1 MNPVT
6 HPLWIVDAFT
16 AEPFAGNPAAVCLLD
31 GPADAPWM
39 QAVAREMGFSETA
52 FLRAQ
57 GNAYRLRWFTPAIE
71 VELCGHATLAS
82 AHVLWTEGILPPG
95 VPATFETLSG
105 RLRAERSGTWI
116 GLDFPAFA
124 SEPSTAP
131 PGLVQAL
138 GAEPVAV
145 ARCRDDYL
153 VELADESTVRTLAPD
168 ARALALLPLRGVI
181 VTAAAGGDGAAADS
195 ANVPSAAAG
204 GRLPHDFVSRFF
216 APGYGI
222 DEDPVT
228 GFAHCILGP
237 YWAAKWGRT
246 TLLGYQA
253 SARGGYVRVTLRDG
267 RALLGGQ
274 AVTVVRGDLV
284 AHRPPAA
291 YRGMFPGL
299 DADGLRDEADR
310 L

>member
-1 MNPVT
+1 MT

-31 GPADAPWM
+31 RPADAPWM
-39 QAVAREMGFSETA
+39 QAVARELGFSETA
-52 FLRAQ
+52 FLHTE
-57 GNAYRLRWFTPAIE
+57 GDAYRLRWFTPAIE

-82 AHVLWTEGILPPG
+82 AHVLWTEGLLPADAH
-95 VPATFETLSG
+95 ATFETLSG
-105 RLRAERSGTWI
+105 RLGAERSGGWI
-116 GLDFPAFA
+116 ELDFPAFA
-124 SEPSTAP
+124 TEPATAP
-131 PGLVQAL
+131 PGLAEAL
-138 GAEPVAV
+138 GVELVTV

-168 ARALALLPLRGVI
+168 ARALARLPLRGVI
-181 VTAAAGGDGAAADS
+181 VTAAAGGAVATAES
-195 ANVPSAAAG
+195 APAPSAAAG
-204 GRLPHDFVSRFF
+204 GRLSHDFVSRFF
-216 APGYGI
+216 APGFGL

-246 TLLGYQA
+246 TLVGYQA

-274 AVTVVRGDLV
+274 AVTVLHGELL
-284 AHRPPAA
+284 P
-291 YRGMFPGL
+291 
-299 DADGLRDEADR
+299 
-310 L
+310 

>member
-1 MNPVT
+1 MT

-31 GPADAPWM
+31 APADAPWM

-52 FLRAQ
+52 FLYAE
-57 GNAYRLRWFTPAIE
+57 GDAYRLRWFTPAIE

-82 AHVLWTEGILPPG
+82 AHVLWTEGLLPAG
-95 VPATFETLSG
+95 APAAFETLSG

-124 SEPSTAP
+124 TEPSSAP
-131 PGLVQAL
+131 PGLVEAL

-168 ARALALLPLRGVI
+168 ARVLARLPLRGVI
-181 VTAAAGGDGAAADS
+181 VTAAAGGGEAGAGGSDT
-195 ANVPSAAAG
+195 PSAEGG
-204 GRLPHDFVSRFF
+204 GRLSPDFVSRFF
-216 APGYGI
+216 APGYGV

-267 RALLGGQ
+267 RTLLGGQ
-274 AVTVVRGDLV
+274 AVTVLRGDLL
-284 AHRPPAA
+284 P
-291 YRGMFPGL
+291 
-299 DADGLRDEADR
+299 
-310 L
+310 